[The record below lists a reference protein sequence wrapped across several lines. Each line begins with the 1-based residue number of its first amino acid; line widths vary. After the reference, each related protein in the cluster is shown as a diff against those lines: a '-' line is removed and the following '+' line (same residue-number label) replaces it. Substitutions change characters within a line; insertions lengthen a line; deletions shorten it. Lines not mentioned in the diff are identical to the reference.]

1 MKKALAAFL
10 FAFLFAL
17 TPVSAHAKPLSV
29 VATFSI
35 LGDFVKQVGRDDIDL
50 KILVGPDGDAHAY
63 TPTPE
68 DSKALANADLFIQN
82 GLGFEGWVS
91 RLAYAS
97 GYKGPV
103 VTVSDSLATPAKSE
117 DKITDDP
124 HAWQN
129 VSNARLYVK
138 FIASALGKALPEK
151 ADAFN
156 ARAAA
161 YDVELEKLD
170 AWVKSEIGW
179 VPAAKRKIITSHD
192 AFGYFGAAYGIAFIS
207 PQGVSTEV
215 EPTAW
220 RVARLVEQIKTE
232 KIKRVFVENMANPKL
247 IAQLAKDARASLGK
261 PIYSDALSKDDGPA
275 PTYILMIRYNVAQ
288 FTEAMTLNGE

>member
-1 MKKALAAFL
+1 MKKLIAFCSFALLALAPLNAE
-10 FAFLFAL
+10 
-17 TPVSAHAKPLSV
+17 AKPLSV

-35 LGDFVKQVGRDDIDL
+35 LGDFVKQVGGDDIDL
-50 KILVGPDGDAHAY
+50 KVLVGPDGDAHAY
-63 TPTPE
+63 TPTPD
-68 DSKALANADLFIQN
+68 DSKALAHADLFIQN

-103 VTVSDSLATPAKSE
+103 ITVGDSLASPAKSE

-138 FIASALGKALPEK
+138 YIATALGKAMPEK
-151 ADAFN
+151 EEAFN

-161 YDVELEKLD
+161 YDAELEKLD

-179 VPAAKRKIITSHD
+179 VSAPKRKIITSHD
-192 AFGYFGAAYGIAFIS
+192 AFGYFGAAYGVTFIS
-207 PQGVSTEV
+207 PQGVSTEI

-220 RVARLVEQIKTE
+220 RVGKLVEQIKAE
-232 KIKRVFVENMANPKL
+232 KIKRVFIENMANPKL
-247 IAQLAKDARASLGK
+247 ITQLAKDAGASLGK
-261 PIYSDALSKDDGPA
+261 PLYSDALSRDDGPA
-275 PTYILMIRYNVAQ
+275 TTYILMIRHNVEQ
-288 FTEAMTLNGE
+288 FTQAMTLNGD

>member
-1 MKKALAAFL
+1 MNKLIAFCLFSLLALA
-10 FAFLFAL
+10 
-17 TPVSAHAKPLSV
+17 PVYAEAKPLSV
-29 VATFSI
+29 VTTFSI
-35 LGDFVKQVGRDDIDL
+35 LGDFVKQVGGDDIDL
-50 KILVGPDGDAHAY
+50 KILVGPDADAHAY

-68 DSKALANADLFIQN
+68 DSKALAHADLFIQN

-103 VTVSDSLATPAKSE
+103 VTVGESLAAPAKSE

-138 FIASALGKALPEK
+138 TIAAALGKAMPEK
-151 ADAFN
+151 ASEFN
-156 ARAAA
+156 ARATA
-161 YDVELEKLD
+161 YDAKLEELD

-179 VPAAKRKIITSHD
+179 VSAPKRKIITNHD
-192 AFGYFGAAYGIAFIS
+192 AFGYFGAAYGITFIS

-220 RVARLVEQIKTE
+220 RVAKLVEQIKAE
-232 KIKRVFVENMANPKL
+232 KIKRVFIENMANPKL
-247 IAQLAKDARASLGK
+247 MTQLAKDAGASLGK
-261 PIYSDALSKDDGPA
+261 PVYSDSLSGANGPA
-275 PTYILMIRYNVAQ
+275 PDFISMIRYNVVQ
-288 FTEAMTLNGE
+288 FTQAMMLNGE